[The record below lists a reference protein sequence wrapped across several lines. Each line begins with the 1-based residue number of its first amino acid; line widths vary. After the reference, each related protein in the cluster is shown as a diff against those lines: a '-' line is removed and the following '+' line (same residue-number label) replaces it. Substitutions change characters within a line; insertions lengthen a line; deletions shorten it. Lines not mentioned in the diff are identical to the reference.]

1 MEKCVKTKVA
11 KPFGF
16 FFSILKRLSLVKDF
30 VVYKPVRF
38 YDAGLLLTLIQAMN
52 LCALRLALFWVP

>member
-1 MEKCVKTKVA
+1 MEKLVKHIWI
-11 KPFGF
+11 

-38 YDAGLLLTLIQAMN
+38 YDTGPLLTLIQAMN